1 MFRFDDWS
9 TMDKLFST
17 IELNSNKKFILQR
30 SKLVNLR
37 PASMHT
43 FLFAFLQPIHKL
55 FNMFKNIPFNR
66 VEWITSGFLIFTAI
80 LTVTAVPYYLWTY
93 GWDWFLFGVFLFFY
107 ISTGMSITVGYHR
120 LFSHKAFQAKW
131 PVKLYVL
138 LFGAAAFEN
147 SAIWWSSEHR
157 KHHKHVDTDDDPYD
171 ITKGFFWAHM
181 GWLMFKLKP
190 EPPLDNVHDLNND
203 KLVAWQHKWV
213 HPISFTVSFIVPT
226 MIGYYYA
233 VYSGNL
239 VPAVGALG
247 GFLIPGV
254 ARVVMVQHATFC
266 INSLCHMI
274 GKQPYSTDHS
284 ARDSWIAA
292 IFTMGEGYHNYH
304 HEFAWD
310 YRNGVKPWQLDPS
323 KWIIW
328 ALSKFGLT
336 SDLKRVSNERILL
349 AETKEMHRIV
359 ETKLTAF
366 QSAQDTRAELVDQA
380 VLKLEK
386 VGNRLSEIRKE
397 LQNAIRDKID
407 LSKSKIKELQ
417 FEVRT
422 MIEDVESFGKLANA

>member
-1 MFRFDDWS
+1 
-9 TMDKLFST
+9 
-17 IELNSNKKFILQR
+17 
-30 SKLVNLR
+30 
-37 PASMHT
+37 
-43 FLFAFLQPIHKL
+43 
-55 FNMFKNIPFNR
+55 MFKNIPFKR
-66 VEWITSGFLIFTAI
+66 VEWVTSGFLILTAI

-190 EPPLDNVHDLNND
+190 ENPINNVSDLYND

-213 HPISFTVSFIVPT
+213 HAISFTVSFIVPT
-226 MIGYYYA
+226 LIGYYYA
-233 VYSGNL
+233 VYTGNL
-239 VPAVGALG
+239 NPAVGALG

-284 ARDSWIAA
+284 ARDSWVAA

-328 ALSKFGLT
+328 TLSKLGLT
-336 SDLKRVSNERILL
+336 SNLKRVASERILL
-349 AETKEMHRIV
+349 AETKEMSRLV
-359 ETKLTAF
+359 ETKLSTF
-366 QSAQDTRAELVDQA
+366 QSAQNKGNELMEQA
-380 VLKLEK
+380 AQNLESL
-386 VGNRLSEIRKE
+386 GERLGEIHKE
-397 LQNAIRDKID
+397 LQTAIREKMD
-407 LSKSKIKELQ
+407 LSKSKLGELRL
-417 FEVRT
+417 EVRS
-422 MIEDVESFGKLANA
+422 IVQQIESFGNLAAA